1 MLPVIFNKTNGI
13 FVWELF
19 APVGFLSWLNPATM
33 VLAAS
38 FWLNLIISWPY
49 AHNIYYHHVIPIIP
63 ILFVSL
69 VAGIARYKDEKIIL
83 TLLMAVLIVSSLASN
98 WFISPYDASM
108 KNYGHIANKIRD
120 FGKPAQREKEL
131 RMMMDKI
138 PPGASVSTSFML
150 VPHLTHRDK
159 IYDFPNPFKSSNW
172 GNGKEEPPL
181 EYVEYLLLC
190 NEYMDDYKPV
200 LQPMIDSKKYQTE
213 LRSNCFTLYRRVKRL
228 E

>member
-1 MLPVIFNKTNGI
+1 
-13 FVWELF
+13 
-19 APVGFLSWLNPATM
+19 M

-63 ILFVSL
+63 IVFISL
-69 VAGIARYKDEKIIL
+69 VAGIARYKEEKIIL
-83 TLLMAVLIVSSLASN
+83 TLLITVLIVSSLASN
-98 WFISPYDASM
+98 WFIAPHDASV
-108 KNYGHIANKIRD
+108 KNYGHIMNKIRE
-120 FGKPAQREKEL
+120 FGKPMPRETQL
-131 RMMMDKI
+131 QMLMGKI
-138 PPGASVSTSFML
+138 PPNASVSASFMV

-181 EYVEYLLLC
+181 EYVDYLLLS
-190 NEYMDDYKPV
+190 NEHMGDYSKV
-200 LQPMIDSKKYQTE
+200 LQRLLDGKKYRTE
-213 LRSNCFTLYRRVKRL
+213 LRSNCFTLYRRVKCL